1 MFRTFGNCCFLS
13 ILITLQ
19 LSCSDK
25 EHKSIADRWQNDNGN
40 ILVIDETIAGDYK
53 INVELN
59 SYESAIIK
67 LSNSCTGEITLSK
80 NDLVCDGSES
90 SMRVILS
97 FKPEQNLL
105 QLQVGNE
112 SSFENFYRVAES
124 SM

>member
-13 ILITLQ
+13 ILITFQ

-40 ILVIDETIAGDYK
+40 ILVIDETIVGDYK

-90 SMRVILS
+90 SMKVILS